1 MILKIM
7 KENALNAKM
16 ELQAQ
21 TRDIVLF
28 AGTELLILLKHV
40 MTGTQK
46 TETGAA
52 LNVPLN
58 KGGTVYQTLLLDW
71 LLVLQFAMTD

>member
-21 TRDIVLF
+21 TGDIVLF

-58 KGGTVYQTLLLDW
+58 ASKMSIRTLR
-71 LLVLQFAMTD
+71 A

>member
-1 MILKIM
+1 VNHAMTTIQLQETGAVIPVPLKQGSS
-7 KENALNAKM
+7 ALGN
-16 ELQAQ
+16 LQSAPL
-21 TRDIVLF
+21 LF

-58 KGGTVYQTLLLDW
+58 ASKMSIRTLR
-71 LLVLQFAMTD
+71 A